1 MSKFKQLYKPLL
13 ARARWQA
20 PAETAIEGTEFGHWL
35 LEPDSLSRRF
45 QRHCDHFSVS
55 LIEQLKIGKSQL
67 TDDERALIGDVD
79 CLVRKV
85 VLKGDGVAWVFAR
98 TLIPLSTLTGQ
109 ESDLEQLGEMPLG
122 FRVFTDRSARRDAL
136 VVANV
141 GTPEEPMWARRS
153 RLWINGKPLLVA
165 ELFLEAAPV
174 YAKETQSWK

>member
-13 ARARWQA
+13 ARAKWQA
-20 PAETAIEGTEFGHWL
+20 PEETAIEGTEFGHWL

-45 QRHCDHFSVS
+45 QRYCEHFSVS
-55 LIEQLKIGKSQL
+55 LIEQFRVDPSQL
-67 TDDERALIGDVD
+67 TDDERSLIGDGD

-85 VLKGDGVAWVFAR
+85 VLKGDGEPWVFAR
-98 TLIPLSTLTGQ
+98 TLIPLSTLTGP
-109 ESDLEQLGEMPLG
+109 ERDLERLGEMPLG

-136 VVANV
+136 MVANV
-141 GTPEEPMWARRS
+141 GTKDEPMWARRS
-153 RLWINGKPLLVA
+153 RLWINDKPLLVA